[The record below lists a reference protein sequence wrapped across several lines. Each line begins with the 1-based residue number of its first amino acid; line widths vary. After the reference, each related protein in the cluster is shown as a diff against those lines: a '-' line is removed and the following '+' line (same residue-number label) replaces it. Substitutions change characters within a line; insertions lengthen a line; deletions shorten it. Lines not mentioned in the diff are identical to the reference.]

1 MDDRFAEKVADELS
15 QLCYVAADIEKQLE
29 RIAIMLECIGEAA
42 YGIRDKQPN
51 EKT

>member
-1 MDDRFAEKVADELS
+1 MDDRYSEKLAEELS
-15 QLCYVAADIEKQLE
+15 QLCYVAEDIKKQLE

-51 EKT
+51 EKM

>member
-1 MDDRFAEKVADELS
+1 MNDRDSEKIAEELS
-15 QLCYVAADIEKQLE
+15 QLCFIAADVEKQLE

-42 YGIRDKQPN
+42 YGIRDKQQG